1 MLGWLGALKDFPEKQ
16 DPGMCLLRGNPPP
29 KKQNNK
35 KKKNKKRKQT
45 NKQKKTPM
53 QLSDFLKNKGE
64 KKVKTLNQRERH
76 SRPSLWPVG
85 TTPPTLQKKQGRLKK
100 NKKKK
105 PVDERLQGEAHF
117 SESFAPSMEP
127 HSGLGLISHF

>member
-1 MLGWLGALKDFPEKQ
+1 
-16 DPGMCLLRGNPPP
+16 
-29 KKQNNK
+29 
-35 KKKNKKRKQT
+35 
-45 NKQKKTPM
+45 M

-64 KKVKTLNQRERH
+64 KKVKTLNQREWPSH
-76 SRPSLWPVG
+76 PSLARWYY
-85 TTPPTLQKKQGRLKK
+85 PPTLQKKQGRLKK
-100 NKKKK
+100 KKKKK

>member
-29 KKQNNK
+29 KKNK
-35 KKKNKKRKQT
+35 KKKQKKKT
-45 NKQKKTPM
+45 NKNPPNATVRLLKK
-53 QLSDFLKNKGE
+53 QRE
-64 KKVKTLNQRERH
+64 KKVKTLNQRERP
-76 SRPSLWPVG
+76 SYPSLWPVG

-100 NKKKK
+100 KKKKK
-105 PVDERLQGEAHF
+105 PVDERLQGKAHF